1 MLLSCMDMSAESK
14 KSKTQKEMTGNICED
29 CVVLRLSCRLR
40 EDLSAMKILEGGM
53 GHAYRTNLSRPAIV
67 KSPSRAYGGGRK
79 CCKVC
84 LFVVQCA
91 QPRR

>member
-1 MLLSCMDMSAESK
+1 MLLSCMDTSAESK

-67 KSPSRAYGGGRK
+67 KSPSRAYGGGTQ
-79 CCKVC
+79 V
-84 LFVVQCA
+84 L
-91 QPRR
+91 